1 MVSPNKRLRSGTV
14 TKQAKKI
21 IAAVKGKKRKRK
33 ETEDYDQVEEDIQF
47 LVSTKKPR
55 LDIVDDEKVTMKEDK
70 KPLKEIKNNTDENNA
85 NCDKCETVPSVK
97 VSEDN
102 REINRRSPNGFL
114 LPDPL
119 PRGEVLT
126 DTIKQQWVLGKPIG
140 VGGFG
145 ELYLASYQ
153 SKDGKTSPEK
163 FVIKVNKKIFV
174 VRILF

>member
-1 MVSPNKRLRSGTV
+1 MKALNQTQNKS
-14 TKQAKKI
+14 KA
-21 IAAVKGKKRKRK
+21 
-33 ETEDYDQVEEDIQF
+33 
-47 LVSTKKPR
+47 P
-55 LDIVDDEKVTMKEDK
+55 
-70 KPLKEIKNNTDENNA
+70 
-85 NCDKCETVPSVK
+85 VK

-102 REINRRSPNGFL
+102 REMNRRSPNGFL

-126 DTIKQQWVLGKPIG
+126 DTIKQKWVLGKPIG

-163 FVIKVNKKIFV
+163 FVIKVRNIKISFKV
-174 VRILF
+174 